1 MKITEILQTDDLEV
15 GTENYIL
22 IKWMGNNE
30 QNITN
35 FGRRKIRIRKILIEK
50 VTLARLDIVLSR
62 LS

>member
-1 MKITEILQTDDLEV
+1 
-15 GTENYIL
+15 
-22 IKWMGNNE
+22 MGNNE

-35 FGRRKIRIRKILIEK
+35 FGRRKIRFRKFLIEK